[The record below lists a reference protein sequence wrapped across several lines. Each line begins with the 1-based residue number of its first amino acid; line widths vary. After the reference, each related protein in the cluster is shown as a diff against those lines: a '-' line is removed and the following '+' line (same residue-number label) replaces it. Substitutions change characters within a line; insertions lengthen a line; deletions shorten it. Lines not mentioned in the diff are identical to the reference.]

1 VQNPVFRPPAYS
13 AHAKATRR
21 KRRQDRETGTGK
33 HAASW
38 LCPSS
43 ALLRV
48 RGQWTDAGQSA
59 HRSPS
64 EGFASPGP
72 PSTCAKT
79 PKYRNPSLPKNL
91 VKGVQHARARV
102 LNFDFSTTPYTSRM
116 RKQYSTCRGKA
127 VKLGP
132 TNMLHVGTTCL
143 LALPCIQG
151 ERADAGRSA
160 HSLSV
165 DWQAWGTK
173 GGLCWRATRDGL
185 RHVPAGPPKSPDTGK
200 KPRFEPRGAS
210 QPPVPRRFPARTRI
224 VFNQQSRT
232 SVSTKKTREINSKN
246 EICVLSRAPS
256 AGAGKNA
263 LSPSRSFSARGA
275 LGVAVGVGFGVGVR
289 TADSH
294 ALSNTWESVQKF
306 GLPGNGVVI

>member
-1 VQNPVFRPPAYS
+1 VRLGPTSMLQVGFAFLP
-13 AHAKATRR
+13 
-21 KRRQDRETGTGK
+21 
-33 HAASW
+33 
-38 LCPSS
+38 
-43 ALLRV
+43 ALLHV
-48 RGQWTDAGQSA
+48 RAQWIDAGRSA

-64 EGFASPGP
+64 ETFASPGP

-91 VKGVQHARARV
+91 VKRVQHARARV
-102 LNFDFSTTPYTSRM
+102 LNLDFSTTPYTSRM
-116 RKQYSTCRGKA
+116 REQYSTCRGKA

-143 LALPCIQG
+143 SALPCVQG
-151 ERADAGRSA
+151 EWADAGRSA

-185 RHVPAGPPKSPDTGK
+185 RHVPAGPPKSRSRKSPSQLA
-200 KPRFEPRGAS
+200 PRDARKS
-210 QPPVPRRFPARTRI
+210 RFPARRDTISAEYASQGIRA
-224 VFNQQSRT
+224 
-232 SVSTKKTREINSKN
+232 KTARETALPNRNS
-246 EICVLSRAPS
+246 LLRRAPS

-263 LSPSRSFSARGA
+263 LFPSRSFSARGV

-289 TADSH
+289 TTDSH

-306 GLPGNGVVI
+306 GLPEISSTRSNPVDSSGKIGSAA